1 MVYRLIIINLIFLNS
16 FSDYCD
22 ESKRTIYHQSAGNAD
37 KVLTTNNDPEIKD
50 SSWGKKGAYFV
61 MDMGCTHTFEYIL
74 IKNSHNADYRDASS
88 KTIK

>member
-1 MVYRLIIINLIFLNS
+1 MNL

-37 KVLTTNNDPEIKD
+37 KVLITNNDPETD
-50 SSWGKKGAYFV
+50 ASSWGKKDAAFV
-61 MDMGCTHTFEYIL
+61 MDMGCTQTFEYIF
-74 IKNSHNADYRDASS
+74 IKNSHNSDSRDASS